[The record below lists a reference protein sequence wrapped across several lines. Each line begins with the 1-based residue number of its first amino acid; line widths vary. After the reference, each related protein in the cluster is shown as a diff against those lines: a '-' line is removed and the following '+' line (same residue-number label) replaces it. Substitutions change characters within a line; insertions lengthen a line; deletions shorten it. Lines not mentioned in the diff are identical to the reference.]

1 MTVVEAKAPIRVIFR
16 NASLIDGGR
25 VRRDATVVVEGTRI
39 TAVTVGD
46 VSAAPA
52 PAPGVEVHDLA
63 GRTLMPGLVT
73 AHFHA
78 TYEDVAAP
86 ETPLGTEKPPAY
98 LALRAARHY
107 EQAILA
113 GFTGAVSAGGP
124 LDLDAQLELAIADG
138 LAIGPRI
145 VAGSRALVTTGD
157 PSYYHG
163 DWWWQ
168 MGNHGGYLTCDG
180 AEEFRK
186 AVRGEIARGAE
197 ILKIFPSGGHGLVE
211 SKDLRGLSPEEL
223 RAVVQAAHERG
234 KKVRAHAV
242 WKPIILECIAAG
254 VDVIDHGDELD
265 GGCIDA
271 MARAGTFLVPS
282 MRFLRLFLDDLAAQ
296 SGGKARTLAPLSAE
310 YANMQKWL
318 PVANGAGVKILLGDD
333 YGARL
338 LPHGSYA
345 GELGFYVKE
354 CGIAAA
360 DVLRWGTRHGA
371 ELVGAG
377 GQVAPG
383 VHADLLVVDG
393 DPLADVTLLED
404 PRRVHAIMKGGA
416 FVRAP
421 QRSDSA
427 LVTAP
432 QRR

>member
-1 MTVVEAKAPIRVIFR
+1 MTPATRLVFR
-16 NASLIDGGR
+16 NASLVDGGR
-25 VRRDATVVVEGTRI
+25 VRRDATVTVEGTRI

-46 VSAAPA
+46 TSAP
-52 PAPGVEVHDLA
+52 PPPVPGVDVFDLG

-78 TYEDVAAP
+78 TYDDVAAP
-86 ETPLGTEKPPAY
+86 LTPLGTEKPHGY

-107 EQAILA
+107 QLALQA

-124 LDLDAQLELAIADG
+124 FDLDAQLELAIADG
-138 LAIGPRI
+138 LVAGPRI
-145 VAGSRALVTTGD
+145 VAGDRALVTTGD

-163 DWWWQ
+163 EWWWQ
-168 MGNHGGYLTCDG
+168 LGNPGGYLVCDG
-180 AEEFRK
+180 AEELRK

-211 SKDLRGLSPEEL
+211 SKDVRGLAPEEL

-234 KKVRAHAV
+234 KRVRAHAV

-265 GGCIDA
+265 GACVDA

-282 MRFLRLFLDDLAAQ
+282 MRFLRLFLDELAAQ
-296 SGGKARTLAPLSAE
+296 AGGGGKAARTLAPLSAE

-345 GELGFYVKE
+345 AELGFYVRE
-354 CGIAAA
+354 CGVTAA
-360 DVLRWGTRHGA
+360 DVLRWGTRHGG

-404 PRRVHAIMKGGA
+404 PRRVHAILKSGA
-416 FVRAP
+416 FFKN
-421 QRSDSA
+421 SLA
-427 LVTAP
+427 LE
-432 QRR
+432 RRE